1 MSKQVFVLHQLYN
14 VFVEHLET
22 LNIECT
28 CHCFQFDATHPCVQY
43 PLLHTYP
50 NCTMAING
58 LTRKQVA
65 LTLVLATVA
74 IDFLGMS
81 SK

>member
-1 MSKQVFVLHQLYN
+1 
-14 VFVEHLET
+14 
-22 LNIECT
+22 
-28 CHCFQFDATHPCVQY
+28 
-43 PLLHTYP
+43 
-50 NCTMAING
+50 MAING